1 VVTEWREFRELDLSA
16 LAGVMASAI
25 LVDGR
30 NVFRPEAAMAAGFQ
44 YSGIGR
50 PVTAQAVRRMAGAL
64 V

>member
-1 VVTEWREFRELDLSA
+1 
-16 LAGVMASAI
+16 MASAI

-64 V
+64 I